1 MNIQDSLKV
10 VKKQSTSLRGV
21 TLVATK
27 QSRKVIR
34 NGLPRPLRGLA
45 MTPWIFRLFFQ
56 QLLNCPDDNQYYKN
70 LFFTNKKLGG
80 YY

>member
-1 MNIQDSLKV
+1 MKFNDCLLHTNKCIANPTNITPNSQKSL
-10 VKKQSTSLRGV
+10 LGA

-45 MTPWIFRLFFQ
+45 IDLFR
-56 QLLNCPDDNQYYKN
+56 N
-70 LFFTNKKLGG
+70 
-80 YY
+80 